1 MPSKNVPPTAQT
13 KIIVLCCFPCLHFP
27 CQPSS
32 YVTLLNTP
40 YPCLPYLNS
49 TFSCHLDCCRSP
61 LYGLLALSWSYS
73 TLYFPYSYQTR
84 MILLRL
90 VQFVN
95 SLFITSI
102 DTCVCVLARV
112 CACACSCLFLLS
124 FLSQNKILSG
134 IDRRL
139 RSSSA
144 VY

>member
-1 MPSKNVPPTAQT
+1 MLISLAFTSHANQAHMSA
-13 KIIVLCCFPCLHFP
+13 F
-27 CQPSS
+27 S
-32 YVTLLNTP
+32 
-40 YPCLPYLNS
+40 LPLPLPALSEFYLFLS
-49 TFSCHLDCCRSP
+49 LEFCRSP

-73 TLYFPYSYQTR
+73 TLDFPYSYQTR

-102 DTCVCVLARV
+102 DTYVCVLARV